1 MEWRPYASCCHA
13 SALAPNTAFCGECG
27 RMLLRCMAFQEC
39 MSLVTPHDP
48 CPMCIAPSLFLEK
61 GAVVSCNRGAR
72 LSIPLV
78 FRNSATVQRPLR
90 VESIAAFAGRGE
102 TPVALAWEH
111 VEAQTERR
119 FNVDTAPFEEAGLHA
134 VGIVI
139 TMATRYKGREE
150 RYAFAAHVKI
160 AVEAPEHTE
169 IVQNFNLAGAQLGT
183 GTLINASPQ
192 QRPSARAEATPL
204 GEREALLLE
213 RAERYEMEKGIRGYA
228 AASLRVPRTLGFT
241 FQGFPANDRPADGA
255 TIGQNGALACG
266 RSGRHYDAETNPLPN
281 DLSLR
286 PYKRN
291 GELDEEA
298 AMFISRH
305 HFDFVVLNDRL
316 CVQARGANGLQVG
329 SRKLANGEIAAVE
342 DGDRIFPMPGHPDK
356 LSLRVR
362 FLTSL
367 GSVET
372 AEITRIPAVV
382 VRRSAEDQ
390 RGEPR

>member
-1 MEWRPYASCCHA
+1 
-13 SALAPNTAFCGECG
+13 
-27 RMLLRCMAFQEC
+27 MAFQEC

-48 CPMCIAPSLFLEK
+48 CPMCIAPRLFLER
-61 GAVVSCNRGAR
+61 GAVVSCNRGDR

-78 FRNSATVQRPLR
+78 FRNGSTVQRPLR
-90 VESIAAFAGRGE
+90 VESIVGFAGRGE
-102 TPVALAWEH
+102 APVALAWEH
-111 VEAQTERR
+111 VEAQAERS
-119 FNVDTAPFEEAGLHA
+119 FNIDTAPFEQAGLHA

-160 AVEAPEHTE
+160 AVGAPEHTE

-183 GTLINASPQ
+183 GTLINAAPQ
-192 QRPSARAEATPL
+192 QRASARGESAPL
-204 GEREALLLE
+204 GEREALALE

-228 AASLRVPRTLGFT
+228 GPNLRVLRTMGFT
-241 FQGFPANDRPADGA
+241 FHGFPPDDRPADRA
-255 TIGQNGALACG
+255 TIGQGGAFACG
-266 RSGRHYDAETNPLPN
+266 RSGRRYDAEKNPLPN

-286 PYKRN
+286 PYKRS
-291 GELDEEA
+291 GELDEAA

-316 CVQARGANGLQVG
+316 CIQARGGNGLQVG
-329 SRKLANGEIAAVE
+329 SRKLANGEIAVVE

-362 FLTSL
+362 FVTSL
-367 GSVET
+367 GNVDT
-372 AEITRIPAVV
+372 AEITRVPAVAAW
-382 VRRSAEDQ
+382 RPGSAEEQ
-390 RGEPR
+390 RGEAR